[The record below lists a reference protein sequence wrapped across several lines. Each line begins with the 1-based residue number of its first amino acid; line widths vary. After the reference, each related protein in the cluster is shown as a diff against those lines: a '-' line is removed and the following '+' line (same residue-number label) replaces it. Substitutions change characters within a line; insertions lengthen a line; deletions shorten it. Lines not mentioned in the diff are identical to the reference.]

1 MFNKRKRKNIAAFFL
16 LIFSI
21 ELFCP
26 TTVLALTS
34 GPSQP
39 EITKFEA
46 AGVNDLVDL
55 FTGDLKYNIPLL
67 DVGGYP
73 INLSYQS
80 GTGMED
86 EASWV
91 GTGWTLNPGAINR
104 TMRGLPD
111 DFNGDKS
118 SDGIEGDKIIKEYSK
133 KEFQKVGGQ
142 IVLKPS
148 LFA

>member
-1 MFNKRKRKNIAAFFL
+1 MFTKNRRKIIAAFFL
-16 LIFSI
+16 AIFST
-21 ELFCP
+21 ELLSP
-26 TTVLALTS
+26 VAVRALTS

-91 GTGWTLNPGAINR
+91 GAG
-104 TMRGLPD
+104 
-111 DFNGDKS
+111 
-118 SDGIEGDKIIKEYSK
+118 
-133 KEFQKVGGQ
+133 
-142 IVLKPS
+142 
-148 LFA
+148 